1 MNQKNSGL
9 LKACFVTGIIS
20 DIMLILIDV
29 IVLVIAAMMVLI
41 GPIAFIFG
49 VDYTDMFANEL
60 ASLVVSFFAFD
71 AAVAALVFNFI
82 SIKKSGRISVKKRNI
97 FRILAGILILVASLA
112 SIGPVAF
119 LKDGI
124 LRFLSFV
131 LGAVII
137 IAVVHFA
144 LMIGTVRSSN
154 DQASE

>member
-1 MNQKNSGL
+1 M
-9 LKACFVTGIIS
+9 
-20 DIMLILIDV
+20 
-29 IVLVIAAMMVLI
+29 
-41 GPIAFIFG
+41 
-49 VDYTDMFANEL
+49 
-60 ASLVVSFFAFD
+60 
-71 AAVAALVFNFI
+71 
-82 SIKKSGRISVKKRNI
+82 
-97 FRILAGILILVASLA
+97 VASLA